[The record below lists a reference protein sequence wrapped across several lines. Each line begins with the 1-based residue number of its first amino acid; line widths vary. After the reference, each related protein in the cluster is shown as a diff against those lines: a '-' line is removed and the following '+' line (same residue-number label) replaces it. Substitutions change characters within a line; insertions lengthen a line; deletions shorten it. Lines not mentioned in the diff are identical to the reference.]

1 MCKHILN
8 AQVQLRAQCCKRW
21 FDCAECHQ
29 EATDHPILKT
39 NEMVFGCKKCRKVF
53 RKDVT
58 QWEEADEYCPGCDNH
73 FYLEA
78 QTKEQEVV
86 IDLQPTR

>member
-1 MCKHILN
+1 
-8 AQVQLRAQCCKRW
+8 
-21 FDCAECHQ
+21 
-29 EATDHPILKT
+29 
-39 NEMVFGCKKCRKVF
+39 MVFGCKKCRKVF

>member
-29 EATDHPILKT
+29 EVSDHPILKT
-39 NEMVFGCKKCRKVF
+39 NELVFGCKKCRKVF
-53 RKDVT
+53 RKDAT
-58 QWEEADEYCPGCDNH
+58 QWEEADEFCPGCDNH
-73 FYLEA
+73 FYIEA